1 MIIPDINLLL
11 YAVITG
17 FPQHRRAHAWWQ
29 DTVNGHTRIGLTY
42 PALFGFLRIATS
54 ARVLAA
60 PLPTAD
66 AIAYV
71 REWLS
76 QPNVD
81 LLTAG
86 PRHLDIALGLLDK
99 LGTASHLTTDVQL
112 AAYGIEYDA
121 EIHSSDTDF
130 ARFAD
135 LKGLVAGDAGGR
147 LGLDGRRLRRVLRGA
162 GGLDLLVSGH
172 HQGRQLDDRERL
184 GDRRVLPRPDRQV
197 NRRVG

>member
-99 LGTASHLTTDVQL
+99 LGTASHLTTMCNWPPTASNTTPRSIPV
-112 AAYGIEYDA
+112 
-121 EIHSSDTDF
+121 TPT
-130 ARFAD
+130 
-135 LKGLVAGDAGGR
+135 
-147 LGLDGRRLRRVLRGA
+147 
-162 GGLDLLVSGH
+162 
-172 HQGRQLDDRERL
+172 
-184 GDRRVLPRPDRQV
+184 LPDSPI
-197 NRRVG
+197 